1 MTDIPRLNKAQRAAK
16 RKLSNEAQ
24 NFLNEFFST
33 YGGDFNTYNKLAA
46 KYPALVSSE
55 VLSYLKNVP
64 GYAEQYPEVFGEV
77 PSLESRY
84 ATQAI
89 QDDSY
94 SPSAEELALLRD
106 TGNQVAQSA
115 LNLPSETANNTD
127 SEEIPQE
134 ASIYDDSIIP
144 KLKDAIDRGVIP
156 RQIYEKSSITHN
168 DKPTPELTPY
178 YLKAGGR
185 LLNDDDIATGIIR
198 GDYGNGAKRVNNLY
212 KIGLADD
219 DINRTQKMVNE
230 QLRSNRPTVAKSA
243 EPVTAVEQPQE
254 TTAAKAMV
262 NAISPEPIR
271 AKNTGYAQ
279 PPLNHAT
286 DAIWDR
292 VRKAGLSSPEQAIR
306 SGLFSPD
313 EVRYIT
319 ENDLW
324 RYRQ

>member
-16 RKLSNEAQ
+16 RRLSNEAQ
-24 NFLNEFFST
+24 SFLNEFFST

-46 KYPALVSSE
+46 KYPTLVSSE
-55 VLSYLKNVP
+55 VLKYLKNIP

-84 ATQAI
+84 ATQAV
-89 QDDSY
+89 
-94 SPSAEELALLRD
+94 SPSTEEKD
-106 TGNQVAQSA
+106 TENPVKQNV
-115 LNLPSETANNTD
+115 LNTSSEATEDTYPEKSLQEANLKESNFVFPQEPPKEGSNIKTANLRFPD
-127 SEEIPQE
+127 GEKVPQE
-134 ASIYDDSIIP
+134 LNKVSRIKPRVI
-144 KLKDAIDRGVIP
+144 KDTSNGPIVLNDPNHRTTKNV
-156 RQIYEKSSITHN
+156 QVNSIT
-168 DKPTPELTPY
+168 PER
-178 YLKAGGR
+178 AAA
-185 LLNDDDIATGIIR
+185 N
-198 GDYGNGAKRVNNLY
+198 
-212 KIGLADD
+212 
-219 DINRTQKMVNE
+219 QMVN
-230 QLRSNRPTVAKSA
+230 QFAGI
-243 EPVTAVEQPQE
+243 PVEVT
-254 TTAAKAMV
+254 
-262 NAISPEPIR
+262 R
-271 AKNTGYAQ
+271 AKNSGYAQ

>member
-16 RKLSNEAQ
+16 RRLSNEAQ
-24 NFLNEFFST
+24 SFLNEFFST

-55 VLSYLKNVP
+55 VLDYLKASPSYVK
-64 GYAEQYPEVFGEV
+64 AYPEVFGES
-77 PSLESRY
+77 PSLESQY
-84 ATQAI
+84 ATQVVT
-89 QDDSY
+89 
-94 SPSAEELALLRD
+94 PSIEESED
-106 TGNQVAQSA
+106 TVNQIEQSD
-115 LNLPSETANNTD
+115 PSNTENILISED
-127 SEEIPQE
+127 TPVTSEESPQE
-134 ASIYDDSIIP
+134 ASIYEDSTIP
-144 KLKDAIDRGVIP
+144 KLKDAIDRNTTSKPYLRVD
-156 RQIYEKSSITHN
+156 
-168 DKPTPELTPY
+168 DK
-178 YLKAGGR
+178 
-185 LLNDDDIATGIIR
+185 LLNDIATGIIR
-198 GDYGNGAKRVNNLY
+198 GDYGNGTERVNNLY
-212 KIGLADD
+212 KAGLSQDD
-219 DINRTQKMVNE
+219 VNRAQKIVNE
-230 QLRSNRPTVAKSA
+230 RLRLNRPIVAKSTK
-243 EPVTAVEQPQE
+243 PVVVEQPQE
-254 TTAAKAMV
+254 VTAAKAMV
-262 NAISPEPIR
+262 NAISPELIR

>member
-1 MTDIPRLNKAQRAAK
+1 MTDSPRLNKALRAAK

-55 VLSYLKNVP
+55 VLDYLKASP
-64 GYAEQYPEVFGEV
+64 SYIKAYPEVFGEK
-77 PSLESRY
+77 PSLESEY
-84 ATQAI
+84 ASQAAT
-89 QDDSY
+89 
-94 SPSAEELALLRD
+94 PSIEED
-106 TGNQVAQSA
+106 IENQVEQNT
-115 LNLPSETANNTD
+115 LDTPSEVTED
-127 SEEIPQE
+127 VYPEESLQE

-144 KLKDAIDRGVIP
+144 RLKDAIDRGVIP
-156 RQIYEKSSITHN
+156 KQIYEKKSITHN
-168 DKPTPELTPY
+168 GKSTPELTPY

-185 LLNDDDIATGIIR
+185 LLNDNDIATGIIR
-198 GDYGNGAKRVNNLY
+198 GDYGNGAKRADNLY
-212 KIGLADD
+212 RIGLSQDD
-219 DINRTQKMVNE
+219 VNRTQKMVNE
-230 QLRSNRPTVAKSA
+230 RLRSNRPTVAKSA
-243 EPVTAVEQPQE
+243 EPVAVDQPQE
-254 TTAAKAMV
+254 VTAAKAMV

-286 DAIWDR
+286 DVIWDR